1 MTKGEMATKHKR
13 KAVESQ
19 LTVLSV
25 VLKNSAALEMTGEKV
40 NH

>member
-1 MTKGEMATKHKR
+1 MATKHR
-13 KAVESQ
+13 RTVVESQ

-25 VLKNSAALEMTGEKV
+25 VLKNSAALDTTGEKV